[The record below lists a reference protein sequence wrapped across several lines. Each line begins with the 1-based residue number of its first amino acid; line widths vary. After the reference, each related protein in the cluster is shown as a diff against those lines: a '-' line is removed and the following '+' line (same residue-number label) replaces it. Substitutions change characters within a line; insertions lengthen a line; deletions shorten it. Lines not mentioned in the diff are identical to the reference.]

1 MENRY
6 RLLAILF
13 LTTMVAVMVWS
24 YASGGIVAVLLGP
37 SGDSQEKVEAIRAC
51 LNQWQAAAPLAY
63 MMMVTMEV
71 VVAPIPGT
79 LLYLP
84 GGTIFGGFW
93 GGLLSLLGNVLGAAI
108 SCQLIRSIAGRR
120 ATESFF
126 EGRALAKYR
135 ALIERRGLAIIV
147 LLRLNP
153 LTSSDLVSYA
163 AGLTTLRVATVA
175 GGTFLGM
182 APLCFAQSYLAETL
196 FEAFPWLVWP
206 LLLALAVYLVTV
218 VVVIWRLRPAQAK

>member
-13 LTTMVAVMVWS
+13 LATLVSLLAWS
-24 YASGGIVAVLLGP
+24 YASGGIVAVLFGP
-37 SGDSQEKVEAIRAC
+37 GGDSQEKVEAVRAF
-51 LNQWQAAAPLAY
+51 LNQWRGSAPLAY
-63 MMMVTMEV
+63 VVMVTVEV

-84 GGTIFGGFW
+84 GGAIFGGFW

-108 SCQLIRSIAGRR
+108 SCQLMRSIAGRR

-126 EGRALAKYR
+126 ESRSLARYR
-135 ALIERRGLAIIV
+135 SLIERRGLLLIV

-163 AGLTTLRVATVA
+163 AGLTTMRVTTVA
-175 GGTFLGM
+175 GGTLLGM

-196 FEAFPWLVWP
+196 FEEFPWLIWP
-206 LLLALAVYLVTV
+206 LLVALAVYIVAV
-218 VVVIWRLRPAQAK
+218 SVIIWRLRPVTAK